1 MPLVIKEYSWT
12 QTPLKVSLEVP
23 LTSTHNVDIF
33 ITEEY
38 LKISALPY
46 FFEAFLPQKIDV
58 DQSCATKT
66 ETSVRFELF
75 KLVPQ
80 ETWECLSKRYVY
92 QQNQNPKF

>member
-1 MPLVIKEYSWT
+1 MPLLIKEYSWY

-23 LTSTHNVDIF
+23 LTSTNDVDIF

-46 FFEAFLPQKIDV
+46 FYEAFLPNKINV

-66 ETSVRFELF
+66 ENSVKFELR
-75 KLVPQ
+75 KLIPQ
-80 ETWECLSKRYVY
+80 EHWDCLSKRSVS
-92 QQNQNPKF
+92 

>member
-12 QTPLKVSLEVP
+12 QTPLRVSLEVP

-58 DQSCATKT
+58 DKSCATKT
-66 ETSVRFELF
+66 ETSVRFELC
-75 KLVPQ
+75 KLLPQ
-80 ETWECLSKRYVY
+80 ENWDCLSKRSI
-92 QQNQNPKF
+92 NEIN